1 MIKLYE
7 QTKHQAQI
15 RDLLLEDKEWSL
27 NIWIRWI
34 FTEEDYTYWDYKIVY
49 IEDEKVIWFCIWDSD
64 NINRFSSISNLYII
78 PEYRWKW
85 IASKLINNVIDYYS
99 PLWFDICCLVVRE
112 DNKQAIKFYNKE
124 WFIETWRNSIWYRIN
139 NEIKSKLFLTK
150 TLC

>member
-7 QTKHQAQI
+7 QVKYQEQI
-15 RDLLLEDKEWSL
+15 RDLLLEDKEWAF
-27 NIWIRWI
+27 NIWVRWI
-34 FTEEDYTYWDYKIVY
+34 FTEEDYTYWDYKIVC
-49 IEDEKVIWFCIWDSD
+49 IEDEKIIWFCIWDSD
-64 NINRFSSISNLYII
+64 SINRFSSISSLYII

-85 IASKLINNVIDYYS
+85 IASKLINNVIDYYK
-99 PLWFDICCLVVRE
+99 PLWFDIYHLVVWE

-139 NEIKSKLFLTK
+139 NKIKSKLFLTK